1 MIATKIWERLPMNA
15 DPYEQQVDILRQTVI
30 APVRRESPDLTARQ
44 LGVFLTCYLDDE
56 AQTVRGWAAKLKVSK
71 PAITRA
77 LDRLSEFDLV
87 RRKTDPLDRRSVSA
101 QWTATGMAFLRD
113 LKRVLAHAG
122 SEADKAPARTR
133 RPVAV

>member
-1 MIATKIWERLPMNA
+1 MGALTNECG
-15 DPYEQQVDILRQTVI
+15 
-30 APVRRESPDLTARQ
+30 PVRTAGRYSPPNSHRAGSARSPDLTARQ

-87 RRKTDPLDRRSVSA
+87 RRKTGLLDRRSVSA

-113 LKRVLAHAG
+113 LKKILAHAG
-122 SEADKAPARTR
+122 SEADKAPRAR
-133 RPVAV
+133 RPVPA

>member
-30 APVRRESPDLTARQ
+30 ALVRRESPDLTARQ

-56 AQTVRGWAAKLKVSK
+56 VQTVRGWAAKLKVSK

-87 RRKTDPLDRRSVSA
+87 RRKTGLLDRRSVSA

-113 LKRVLAHAG
+113 LKKILAHAG
-122 SEADKAPARTR
+122 SEADKAPRAR
-133 RPVAV
+133 RPVPA

>member
-30 APVRRESPDLTARQ
+30 ALVRRESPDLTARQ

-56 AQTVRGWAAKLKVSK
+56 VQTVRGWAAKLKVSK

-113 LKRVLAHAG
+113 LKKILAHAG
-122 SEADKAPARTR
+122 SEADKAPRAR
-133 RPVAV
+133 RPVPA

>member
-30 APVRRESPDLTARQ
+30 ALVRRESPDLTARQ

-87 RRKTDPLDRRSVSA
+87 RRKTGPLDRRSVSA

-113 LKRVLAHAG
+113 LKKILAHAG
-122 SEADKAPARTR
+122 SEADKAPRAR
-133 RPVAV
+133 RPVPA

>member
-30 APVRRESPDLTARQ
+30 ALVRRESPDLTARQ

-87 RRKTDPLDRRSVSA
+87 RRKTDLLDRRSVSA

-113 LKRVLAHAG
+113 LKKILAHAG
-122 SEADKAPARTR
+122 SEADKAPRAR
-133 RPVAV
+133 RPVPA

>member
-30 APVRRESPDLTARQ
+30 APIRRESPDLTARQ
-44 LGVFLTCYLDDE
+44 LGVLLTCYLDDE
-56 AQTVRGWAAKLKVSK
+56 AQTGRGWAAKLKVSK

-133 RPVAV
+133 RPVA